1 MNIKKYIYSGLFLG
15 IISSGLIISL
25 IEEDKSF
32 SPIENKILTKFPK
45 LNLESIKDGTFMD
58 KFDTYVVDQFPLRV
72 EAISLKNKL
81 MHSVGNREFRNIY
94 ITNNRMLEKFE
105 FNESVV
111 KNNILNMNKIS
122 SAVGLD
128 STGMFIPNSIA
139 IYEDELPNYAVTD
152 SQKDALNSIS
162 KLYKGEYY
170 TPYRVLLEN
179 KNDYIYFR
187 TDHHWTQLGAKLMY
201 EDYYNKNID
210 LDYVKK
216 TEDFLG
222 TYYSKT
228 LLKTELKDEIYS
240 YEGLKKHNIEFD
252 GTKSDSIYDDSKLD
266 GKNKYQYFLNGDPG
280 MAVIEGEGEGEVL
293 IFKDSFA
300 HAYIPFLTQE
310 YEKIHVVDSR
320 YINMNIIDYIKSNK
334 NISKIFYIY
343 SLSTLNNDDLFAK
356 FKGYI
361 N

>member
-1 MNIKKYIYSGLFLG
+1 MNIKKYIYPGLFLG
-15 IISSGLIISL
+15 IISTGFIISVL
-25 IEEDKSF
+25 EEDKVF
-32 SPIENKILTKFPK
+32 SQIENKVLTKFPDF
-45 LNLESIKDGTFMD
+45 NLESVKDGTFMD

-72 EAISLKNKL
+72 EAIGLKNKL
-81 MHSVGNREFRNIY
+81 MHSVGSREFRNIY

-105 FNESVV
+105 FNESIV

-122 SAVGLD
+122 KVLGLD

-139 IYEDELPNYAVTD
+139 IYSEELPSYAITD
-152 SQKDALNSIS
+152 SQKDALNYIS

-170 TPYRVLLEN
+170 TPYKVLLDN

-201 EDYYNKNID
+201 EDYYNKNMD

-240 YEGLKKHNIEFD
+240 YEDLKKHHIEFD
-252 GTKSDSIYDDSKLD
+252 GIKSGSIYDDSKLN

-280 MAVIEGEGEGEVL
+280 MAVIEGKGEGEVL

-300 HAYIPFLTQE
+300 HSYIPFLTQE
-310 YEKIHVVDSR
+310 YKKIHVVDSR
-320 YINMNIIDYIKSNK
+320 YININIIDYIKSNK

-361 N
+361 D